1 MEIITPLLSDID
13 SDFNSIITNKISHY
27 FPIENYK

>member
-13 SDFNSIITNKISHY
+13 SDFNSVITNKIRHY
-27 FPIENYK
+27 